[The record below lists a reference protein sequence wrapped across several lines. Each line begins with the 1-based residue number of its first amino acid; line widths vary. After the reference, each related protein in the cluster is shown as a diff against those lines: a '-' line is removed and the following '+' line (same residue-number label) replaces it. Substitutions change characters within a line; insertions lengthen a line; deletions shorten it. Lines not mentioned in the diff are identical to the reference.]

1 MEAKSIK
8 NISVVGASSDSMKN
22 EQSIKKEK
30 LSARDTRSLRG
41 MSVYV
46 SLELSHWAKSPKK
59 YCQKYTLTDCFFGD
73 FARWDIRGEMWNE
86 NICSVFISFL

>member
-46 SLELSHWAKSPKK
+46 SFELSHWAKSPKK
-59 YCQKYTLTDCFFGD
+59 T
-73 FARWDIRGEMWNE
+73 
-86 NICSVFISFL
+86 V